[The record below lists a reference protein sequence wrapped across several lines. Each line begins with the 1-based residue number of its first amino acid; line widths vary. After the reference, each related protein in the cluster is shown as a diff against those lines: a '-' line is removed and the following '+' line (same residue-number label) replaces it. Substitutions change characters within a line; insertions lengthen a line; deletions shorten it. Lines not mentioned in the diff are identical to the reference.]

1 MSCSPLCRFSSN
13 SCSYFLQYSLG
24 SSKNP
29 VFDGFSGFLQ
39 LGVVGEFNFFFIF
52 RSRRVFYTMWPIFV
66 EFMQLLSAIQPRK
79 FEKPVFWRFWGF
91 LQLGVV
97 GEFNSFFIF
106 RSEYIFY
113 TIEPIFV
120 EIVQEL
126 FVIQSWKSENP
137 DFSMIFYGFWGF
149 LQLGVVGETSNIAHV
164 TLAVHTFAGKK
175 EFFKSAQ
182 YFFLFRI
189 TYTHTYTHTHI
200 ARQRQILL

>member
-1 MSCSPLCRFSSN
+1 
-13 SCSYFLQYSLG
+13 
-24 SSKNP
+24 
-29 VFDGFSGFLQ
+29 
-39 LGVVGEFNFFFIF
+39 
-52 RSRRVFYTMWPIFV
+52 MWP
-66 EFMQLLSAIQPRK
+66 LSPVRK
-79 FEKPVFWRFWGF
+79 TFPLTPFSDCKYSIDTTRQFHGRVLTEYDVRRLTKHALESAF

-126 FVIQSWKSENP
+126 LAIQSWKSEKP
-137 DFSMIFYGFWGF
+137 VFRQFFDGFWGF

-189 TYTHTYTHTHI
+189 TYKHTYVTKFKY
-200 ARQRQILL
+200 